1 MVTAAANGAAKVWD
15 VKTGS
20 LVMTLRD
27 AAIYSLQSAS
37 FSPDGRSLMTTN
49 SQSVQTWSLDPLA
62 VALRGGDNDLLRYR
76 GQVNSVAFSPDGTRL
91 VTAAADKTARIWD
104 VRTGAALLTLLG
116 HDAEITSVGFSRDGG
131 HLVTASQDKT
141 VRVWDATTGALLT
154 VLRSHDDAVNAAS
167 FSPDDKFIV
176 TASAD
181 KTARVWDAANG
192 KLLVTF
198 RGHDNAVL
206 SASFSPDGKNVLSV
220 SQRKLLIWNTQTG
233 TVLKELAPLQKGQS
247 SVWSNVTNP
256 KDADAWNRLILTMEA
271 GAHAKEVLTAGWHR
285 SFAYF
290 SADGSQVVGALNEWL
305 VEVWNVGTGLPVHV
319 FLKNALSVATW
330 DAQFSPD
337 GRYIASANTD
347 GVTKL
352 WAVQPG
358 EPDIP
363 LVTEVAGDGGAI
375 KALAFSPSGAQLATA
390 AADGKVRI
398 WNISHCQ
405 TAIDRAR
412 ETLPREMSNNETLK
426 YFLSKKAASTTTDIF
441 AKVRPWLAF
450 ALPAEGDACE

>member
-1 MVTAAANGAAKVWD
+1 
-15 VKTGS
+15 
-20 LVMTLRD
+20 
-27 AAIYSLQSAS
+27 
-37 FSPDGRSLMTTN
+37 
-49 SQSVQTWSLDPLA
+49 
-62 VALRGGDNDLLRYR
+62 
-76 GQVNSVAFSPDGTRL
+76 
-91 VTAAADKTARIWD
+91 
-104 VRTGAALLTLLG
+104 
-116 HDAEITSVGFSRDGG
+116 
-131 HLVTASQDKT
+131 
-141 VRVWDATTGALLT
+141 
-154 VLRSHDDAVNAAS
+154 
-167 FSPDDKFIV
+167 
-176 TASAD
+176 
-181 KTARVWDAANG
+181 
-192 KLLVTF
+192 
-198 RGHDNAVL
+198 
-206 SASFSPDGKNVLSV
+206 
-220 SQRKLLIWNTQTG
+220 
-233 TVLKELAPLQKGQS
+233 
-247 SVWSNVTNP
+247 
-256 KDADAWNRLILTMEA
+256 MEA
-271 GAHAKEVLTAGWHR
+271 GAQLKEVVTAGWHR

-305 VEVWNVGTGLPVHV
+305 VEVWNVGTGLPFHV

-375 KALAFSPSGAQLATA
+375 KGLAFSPSGAQLATA

-412 ETLPREMSNNETLK
+412 EMLPREMSNNEALK
-426 YFLSKKAASTTTDIF
+426 YFLSKKAASTATEIF

-450 ALPAEGDACE
+450 ALPAAGDACE